1 MGANPLLEFL
11 VSRVFVR
18 EYYAGE
24 ETTVVHLLERD
35 RADGLGF
42 IDQAGDTYRQYYYD
56 VELRA

>member
-1 MGANPLLEFL
+1 MVANPLLEFL

-24 ETTVVHLLERD
+24 ETTVARLLERD

-42 IDQAGDTYRQYYYD
+42 IDPAGATYRQYY
-56 VELRA
+56 

>member
-1 MGANPLLEFL
+1 MVANPLLEFL

-24 ETTVVHLLERD
+24 ETTVVRLLERD

-42 IDQAGDTYRQYYYD
+42 IDPAGATYRQYY
-56 VELRA
+56 